1 MYLCRDLTSDS
12 LPTIGRYIGDSD
24 HATVI
29 YAITK
34 ISELISKESD
44 VYKHVKEIT
53 NRVKSLV

>member
-12 LPTIGRYIGDSD
+12 LPAIGKYVGNRD

-29 YAITK
+29 YAVTK

-53 NRVKSLV
+53 LRIKSLL